1 MTNERVLLVWHKK
14 KKFKIQKKKKK
25 QRIISNLKKMNPANI
40 RNIF

>member
-1 MTNERVLLVWHKK
+1 MKEYCLFDIRKK
-14 KKFKIQKKKKK
+14 SSKSKKKKK

>member
-1 MTNERVLLVWHKK
+1 MKEYCLFDIRKK
-14 KKFKIQKKKKK
+14 SSKSKKKKKK